1 MRFSRSVRLVFAFA
15 AALASLPG
23 CGGGYSSDEAKQV
36 CDLEAAKPCSNAETT
51 ELCTACYEKCGP
63 DCVVLES
70 CPVQYA
76 CPAD

>member
-1 MRFSRSVRLVFAFA
+1 LGST
-15 AALASLPG
+15 LAG

-36 CDLEAAKPCSNAETT
+36 CDLEASKPCSDANTT
-51 ELCTACYEKCGP
+51 DQCVSCFEECGR

-76 CPAD
+76 CPTD